1 MADVSDITSAIVTVL
16 DALSWVDE
24 ASDTT
29 FQPAITVPSCCALVV
44 PFGQEA
50 TSEAVDVAGTYHRVI
65 YRLPVEFWIKHAS
78 GDQAT
83 TMQIARDAGTLA
95 MVALLDSDGTGYSL
109 ARDVG
114 FEERIEPA
122 FVQHGNANWLI
133 VTVIVPI
140 ENEVA
145 I

>member
-1 MADVSDITSAIVTVL
+1 MADVSDITSAIAVTL
-16 DALSWVDE
+16 GALSWVDE

-29 FQPAITVPSCCALVV
+29 FQPAVTVASCCALVV
-44 PFGQEA
+44 PFGQESV
-50 TSEAVDVAGTYHRVI
+50 TEPIDLAGDAHRMVT
-65 YRLPVEFWIKHAS
+65 RLPVEFWVKHTS

-95 MVALLDSDGTGYSL
+95 MAALLAGDGNGYSL

-122 FVQHGNANWLI
+122 FVQHGNANWL
-133 VTVIVPI
+133 VVLLIVPI